1 MTGTF
6 AKIFILAF
14 AVVAAVF
21 AALIP
26 AAYAEDGKPRPAP
39 LNPAFLQYLETLKLR
54 GAPAALK
61 TRSGRALGKIPEPII
76 AIAGSPSATGLK
88 SGIKG
93 SYPASYD
100 LREHDK
106 ATPVKNQGSCG
117 DCWAFAAMSSMES
130 YFMPGETLDLSE
142 ADLNA
147 NNGFDLG
154 SCNGGTDVMSAAY
167 MARWSG
173 PLVET
178 SSSVVKHAQNI
189 VFLTPRAG
197 ATDND
202 RIKSA
207 LLAYGGLGVAFYYND
222 SYYNSSTH
230 SYYADIS
237 TSDYSSNH
245 EVTIIGWDDNYPKAD
260 FPVMPVGQPA
270 GDGAFLCKNSW
281 GASWGDNGY
290 FYVSYYDGVFG
301 RDSYVTAFTGEA
313 VTNYTSQYSYD
324 KLGWVANYGY
334 GATTAWYSNIFTA
347 AANEGLKAVGFYTND
362 SSTNYTIY
370 VYTGVTAGQPASGTL
385 AYSASGSFNSPGY
398 HTVPIG
404 YLAVA
409 AGQLFS
415 AVVKAAN
422 ASYTSPIPIE
432 AQCSGYSSGASA
444 SGNSYISSD
453 GVSWVA
459 LPTATILGVS
469 PTNVSLKAYATLH
482 PPEGSVELTDNLFR
496 PLKGPNC
503 KIDVTIFVG
512 GDITIKVYTPN
523 GGFVRTIYDGPAN
536 AGVLSRFWDGKTD
549 NGNIVASGLYLIHV
563 KGPNTNKTEKVV
575 VIK

>member
-1 MTGTF
+1 MTRAFT
-6 AKIFILAF
+6 KIFILAF
-14 AVVAAVF
+14 IVVAAVF

-26 AAYAEDGKPRPAP
+26 AAYAEDGKPQLAP

-54 GAPAALK
+54 GAAAAPK
-61 TRSGRALGKIPEPII
+61 TRSGHGLGKIPSPII
-76 AIAGSPSATGLK
+76 AIAGSPSATELK

-106 ATPVKNQGSCG
+106 VSPVKNQGSCG

-147 NNGFDLG
+147 NSGFDVG
-154 SCNGGTDVMSAAY
+154 SCNGGDNQMSAAY
-167 MARWSG
+167 MTRWSG
-173 PLVET
+173 PLVEG
-178 SSSVVKHAQNI
+178 SSTVVKHAQNI
-189 VFLTPRAG
+189 IFLTRRAG

-207 LLAYGGLGVAFYYND
+207 LPAYGGLGVAFYYDD

-237 TSDYSSNH
+237 TSDHNSNH
-245 EVTIIGWDDNYPKAD
+245 EVTLIGWDDNYPKAN
-260 FPVMPVGQPA
+260 FSTMPG
-270 GDGAFLCKNSW
+270 GDGAFICKNSW
-281 GASWGDNGY
+281 GAGWGDNGY

-301 RDSYVTAFTGEA
+301 RDEYVAAFTGEA
-313 VTNYTSQYSYD
+313 VTNYTSVYSYD

-347 AANEGLKAVGFYTND
+347 AANEGLKAIGFYTND
-362 SSTNYTIY
+362 SSTDYTIY
-370 VYTGVTAGQPASGTL
+370 VYTGVTAGQPTSGTL
-385 AYSASGSFNSPGY
+385 AYSASGSFDSPGY
-398 HTVPIG
+398 YTVPVG

-422 ASYTSPIPIE
+422 TSYTSPIPIE
-432 AQCSGYSSGASA
+432 AQRPDYSSQASA

-453 GVSWVA
+453 GLSWVA
-459 LPTATILGVS
+459 LQTIAISGVS
-469 PTNVSLKAYATLH
+469 PTNVSLKAYATRH
-482 PPEGSVELTDNLFR
+482 PPSGSVALTDNLFR
-496 PLKGPNC
+496 PLKGLNC

-512 GDITIKVYTPN
+512 GDITIKVYTLN
-523 GGFVRTIYDGPAN
+523 GGLVRTIYDGPAN

-549 NGNIVASGLYLIHV
+549 NGNLVASGLYFIHV